1 MEIRAEQF
9 IDTVQTAALIV
20 TAIAQIYTMLLLRNE
35 IRDAARAMQCFLRRL
50 ERLEAK
56 TGAQSSADGSDV

>member
-1 MEIRAEQF
+1 MNIGPEF
-9 IDTVQTAALIV
+9 IDAIQTAAMIV

-35 IRDAARAMQCFLRRL
+35 IRDAARAMQSFLRRL

-56 TGAQSSADGSDV
+56 TGAQSSAADGSDV

>member
-35 IRDAARAMQCFLRRL
+35 IRDAARAMQSFLRRL

>member
-1 MEIRAEQF
+1 MDQF
-9 IDTVQTAALIV
+9 IDAVQTAALIV
-20 TAIAQIYTMLLLRNE
+20 TAIAQIFTMLLLRNE
-35 IRDAARAMQCFLRRL
+35 IRDAARAMQNFLQRL

>member
-1 MEIRAEQF
+1 MDQF
-9 IDTVQTAALIV
+9 IDAVQTAALIV
-20 TAIAQIYTMLLLRNE
+20 TALAQIYTMLLLRNE
-35 IRDAARAMQCFLRRL
+35 IRDAARAMQNFLRRL

>member
-1 MEIRAEQF
+1 MNIGPEF
-9 IDTVQTAALIV
+9 IDAIQTAAMIV

-35 IRDAARAMQCFLRRL
+35 IRDAARAMQSFLRRL